1 MPIAQR
7 HALALST
14 ALIAACLGGCGNK
27 PEAPKAAAAGPAT
40 PAVAAVTAAARVNGS
55 EVPQQQLDYLF
66 SRLTGIPADSAQK
79 ARKEILDRLVVQQLA
94 IDQAIEKKLDR
105 TADVTAALEAAR
117 REVLARA
124 YLEQIKNA
132 QPKPTADEIK
142 AYYDSHPLLFSDRH
156 VFQIQEIIVEPKAEA
171 GAGLKE
177 LVKGQKSVDEI
188 VAWLKSKNI
197 QYRRAATV
205 SAAEQIPLELLPKV
219 TALKPNQSLVV
230 QRPQGLALMQVVAS
244 KQVPVDLA
252 TATPKIQQ
260 YLANERGQKAIE
272 DDVKRLRAA
281 AKIDYLGEFAGAS
294 LGPVS
299 APAEAAKPEAQA
311 AGIPIGSGPA
321 K

>member
-1 MPIAQR
+1 MPMTQR
-7 HALALST
+7 HALALGT
-14 ALIAACLGGCGNK
+14 ALIAAFVGGCGNK
-27 PEAPKAAAAGPAT
+27 PEDHKAAAASPAA
-40 PAVAAVTAAARVNGS
+40 PVAAGVAAARVNGS
-55 EVPQQQLDYLF
+55 EVPQPQLDYLF

-94 IDQAIEKKLDR
+94 IEQAIAKKLDR
-105 TADVTAALEAAR
+105 TPEVTAALEAAR

-124 YLEQIKNA
+124 YLEQIRNA
-132 QPKPTADEIK
+132 QPKPTSDEIK
-142 AYYDSHPLLFSDRH
+142 AYYDSHPQLFSDRH
-156 VFQIQEIIVEPKAEA
+156 VFQIHEIIVEPKADA
-171 GAGLKE
+171 AAGLKE

-230 QRPQGLALMQVVAS
+230 QRPQGLALMQVAAS

-272 DDVKRLRAA
+272 EDIKRLKEA

-299 APAEAAKPEAQA
+299 APAETAKPEAQA